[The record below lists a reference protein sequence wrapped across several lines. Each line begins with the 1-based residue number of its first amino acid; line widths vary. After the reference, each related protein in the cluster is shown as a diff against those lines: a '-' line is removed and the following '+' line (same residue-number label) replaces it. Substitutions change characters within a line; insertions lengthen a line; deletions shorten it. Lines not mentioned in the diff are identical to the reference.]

1 MNLVTALRE
10 RGMQYIGTVRE
21 NRLKGCSLRL
31 EKEIRKVLRR
41 ASGSCLEVNPAGVAE
56 SLVIYMRKPGR
67 PFSDSLRPPTSAPI
81 PHTASVYQA
90 SIDVLLDQFAH

>member
-41 ASGSCLEVNPAGVAE
+41 ASGSCLEVNPGKMTVWWYE
-56 SLVIYMRKPGR
+56 NKKVKVITSIVGTEPMTMVKWFDKRKE
-67 PFSDSLRPPTSAPI
+67 
-81 PHTASVYQA
+81 
-90 SIDVLLDQFAH
+90 